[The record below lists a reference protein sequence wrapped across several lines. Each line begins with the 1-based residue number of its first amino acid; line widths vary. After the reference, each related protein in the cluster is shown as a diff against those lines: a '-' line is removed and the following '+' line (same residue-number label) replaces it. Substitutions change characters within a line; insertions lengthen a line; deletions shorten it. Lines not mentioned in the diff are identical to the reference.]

1 MILLSNV
8 NTDLIAFSDIILSKY
23 ITNTHLF
30 NLEENGKLKK
40 ISVKV

>member
-30 NLEENGKLKK
+30 SLGVSGKLKK